1 MSVQYKNITEV
12 HLKMSKLR
20 IGIIGTGGIAHAHL
34 NSYKAIEEVEVVAG
48 ADIVPGKA
56 EEFFKRNNLPNAK
69 GFNSAEEMLAKVPL
83 DAVSVCTYNSTH
95 SECAILALNKGLHV
109 LLEKPMSV
117 TLEQTI
123 DMLKAEKKSG
133 KILSVGFQPRYDVNM
148 QKVKEIIKSGA
159 LGKIYYIQSG
169 GGRRRGIPGGTFI
182 DKTKAG
188 VGALADIGCY
198 GLDLALNAVGYPK
211 PLTVSAAAF
220 DHFGTN
226 PKYFGDSKNFTV
238 DDFTSAFVRL
248 EGGCILD
255 FRMSW
260 AMHMDTTGDFIFL
273 GTDAG
278 LKIKQPNM
286 ELWGGAWDGPIG
298 EIWLMHDVFGK
309 PTQTKIPLD
318 ANNGPGLFEK
328 KVRAFVD
335 AVINNKPAPIPT
347 SEIVYNQAIID
358 GIQRS
363 NKLGKEVDVVIEK
376 I

>member
-1 MSVQYKNITEV
+1 
-12 HLKMSKLR
+12 MSKLR

-34 NSYKAIEEVEVVAG
+34 NSYKTIEEVEVIAG
-48 ADIVPGKA
+48 CDIVPGKA
-56 EEFFKRNNLPNAK
+56 AEFFKRNGLPNAQGIDSK
-69 GFNSAEEMLAKVPL
+69 EEMLKNVKL

-95 SECAILALNKGLHV
+95 SECAVFALENGLHV

-123 DMLKAEKKSG
+123 AMLKAEKKSG
-133 KILSVGFQPRYDVNM
+133 KILSVGFQPRYDVNS
-148 QKVKEIIKSGA
+148 QKVKEIIQSGA
-159 LGKIYYIQSG
+159 LGKIYYVQTG

-188 VGALADIGCY
+188 VGCLADIGCY
-198 GLDLALNAVGYPK
+198 ALDFALNSIGYPK
-211 PLTVSAAAF
+211 PLTVSAAAY
-220 DHFGTN
+220 DHFGKN
-226 PKYFGDSKNFTV
+226 PKYFGDADKFTV
-238 DDFTSAFVRL
+238 DDFSAAFGRL
-248 EGGCILD
+248 EGGITLG

-278 LKIKQPNM
+278 LKIKQPNLA
-286 ELWGGAWDGPIG
+286 LWGGAWDGPIG
-298 EIWLMHDVFGK
+298 EIRLMHDVFGK
-309 PTQTKIPLD
+309 PTETLIPLGE
-318 ANNGPGLFEK
+318 NHGPGLFEK

-335 AVINNKPAPIPT
+335 AVINGKSAPIPT
-347 SEIVYNQAIID
+347 SQIVYNQAIID

-363 NKLGKEVDVVIEK
+363 NAAGKEVDVFIEK

>member
-1 MSVQYKNITEV
+1 
-12 HLKMSKLR
+12 MSKLR
-20 IGIIGTGGIAHAHL
+20 IGIIGTGGIAHAHAS
-34 NSYKAIEEVEVVAG
+34 SYKNIAEVEIVAG

-56 EEFFKRNNLPNAK
+56 EAFFKEMDLPNAK
-69 GFNSAEEMLAKVPL
+69 GYNSAEEMIKNEKL

-95 SECAILALNKGLHV
+95 SVCAVAALNAGLHV

-117 TLEQTI
+117 TLDQTI
-123 DMLKAEKKSG
+123 DMLKAEKASG

-148 QKVKEIIKSGA
+148 QKVKEIIQSGG
-159 LGKIYYIQSG
+159 LGKVYYVQTG

-198 GLDLALNAVGYPK
+198 GLDLAMNAIGYPK
-211 PLTVSAAAF
+211 PLTVSAVAY
-220 DHFGTN
+220 DYFGKN
-226 PKYFGDSKNFTV
+226 PKYFGDAKNFTV

-248 EGGCILD
+248 EGGAVLD

-273 GTDAG
+273 GTEAG
-278 LKIKQPNM
+278 LKIKQPNLG
-286 ELWGGAWDGPIG
+286 LWGGAWDGPIG
-298 EIWLMHDVFGK
+298 QITLMHDVFGK
-309 PTQTKIPLD
+309 PTETNIPLD
-318 ANNGPGLFEK
+318 DNRAPGLFEK

-347 SEIVYNQAIID
+347 SEIVYNQAIVD

-363 NKLGKEVDVVIEK
+363 NAAGKEVDIVIPE